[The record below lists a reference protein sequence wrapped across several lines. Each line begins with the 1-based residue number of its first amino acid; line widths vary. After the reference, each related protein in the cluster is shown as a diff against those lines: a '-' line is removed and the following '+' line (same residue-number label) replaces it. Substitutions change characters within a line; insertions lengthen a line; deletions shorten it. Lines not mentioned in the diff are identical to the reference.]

1 MFYQGN
7 TIYIFSG
14 TKVKE
19 EVSEYKPWKGQEGE
33 RLFLGKTF
41 TKYSAVGLLNKLIVV
56 VSANE
61 RGVVAIPSDKITKKK
76 EKKSKYEI
84 SVPNGVKVLKVGTV
98 TQDLI
103 TTADTSLAFVLGTQN
118 ENSVLCEVKWN
129 DSKSDLEIVR
139 SHQIQG
145 TYQRLFIEV

>member
-1 MFYQGN
+1 LF
-7 TIYIFSG
+7 G
-14 TKVKE
+14 TKLKE
-19 EVSEYKPWKGQEGE
+19 TLIESTSLSKDKGPD
-33 RLFLGKTF
+33 LFIGTKY
-41 TKYSAVGLLNKLIVV
+41 TKYSAVGLLNKSIII

-61 RGVVAIPSDKITKKK
+61 RGVIAIPSDKIKKK
-76 EKKSKYEI
+76 KNEYGYEI
-84 SVPNGVKVLKVGTV
+84 SVPNGVKVLKVGTIA
-98 TQDLI
+98 QDLI

-145 TYQRLFIEV
+145 TYQRLFVEV